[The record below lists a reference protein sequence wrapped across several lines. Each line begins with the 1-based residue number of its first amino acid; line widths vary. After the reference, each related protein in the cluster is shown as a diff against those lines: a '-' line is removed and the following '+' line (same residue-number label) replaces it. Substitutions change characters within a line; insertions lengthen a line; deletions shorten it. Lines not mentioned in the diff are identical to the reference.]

1 MNYFNK
7 LIINYVAFQKFVLPI
22 SRIKKTIFNYT
33 FAFEK
38 RTHYELPFGQ
48 NEKAAFASPRSG
60 PAPSRLQYLGHQQRH
75 R

>member
-1 MNYFNK
+1 MTFSG
-7 LIINYVAFQKFVLPI
+7 V
-22 SRIKKTIFNYT
+22 KKPNFSYT

-48 NEKAAFASPRSG
+48 NEKAAFTSPQSG

>member
-1 MNYFNK
+1 MTFSG
-7 LIINYVAFQKFVLPI
+7 V
-22 SRIKKTIFNYT
+22 KKPNFSYT

-60 PAPSRLQYLGHQQRH
+60 PAPSRLQYLGNQQWH

>member
-1 MNYFNK
+1 MTFSGVKMPNF
-7 LIINYVAFQKFVLPI
+7 
-22 SRIKKTIFNYT
+22 SYT

-48 NEKAAFASPRSG
+48 NEKAAFAAPRSG
-60 PAPSRLQYLGHQQRH
+60 SAPSRLQYLGHQQRH

>member
-1 MNYFNK
+1 MTFSS
-7 LIINYVAFQKFVLPI
+7 V
-22 SRIKKTIFNYT
+22 KKPNFSYT
-33 FAFEK
+33 FAFEN

-60 PAPSRLQYLGHQQRH
+60 LAPSRLQYLGHQQRH

>member
-1 MNYFNK
+1 MTFSG
-7 LIINYVAFQKFVLPI
+7 V
-22 SRIKKTIFNYT
+22 KKPNFSYT

-60 PAPSRLQYLGHQQRH
+60 PAPSRLQYLLGYGRHHQH
-75 R
+75 RFSLWTKR